1 MEQARLV
8 LSEGNW
14 ISVPLPKGRD
24 PTWTVS
30 EEYSYSAAYVSA
42 LRNKFNIHRAKNI
55 AEACV
60 LRRLYP
66 GLRFDKGMEKDIQT
80 IIPE

>member
-1 MEQARLV
+1 MQARLV
-8 LSEGNW
+8 LSEGQW

-24 PTWTVS
+24 PTWTLA
-30 EEYSYSAAYVSA
+30 EEYVYAAAYASA
-42 LRNKFNIHRAKNI
+42 LRAHFTEKRAHTV

-66 GLRFDKGMEKDIQT
+66 GIRFDKAIEHDIQS